1 MLKDLLLAS
10 RSYRSFDESVKIS
23 DEMLADWVDHA
34 RYAPSSINLQMLKFV
49 SVTDAFLCARVL
61 ENTRWAGKITDI
73 KLPPLGHA
81 PVAYV
86 VICADTNIVPYPERF
101 DKDVGICAQT
111 IMLAAAESGFGGCM
125 IGSFTPDAIKEL
137 LELGENLVALHIHD
151 NDGREDQHNAPYVG
165 GILQWDRFIRGL
177 KNSGYKGNL
186 SFETGGATARYP
198 KPLLIP
204 ALNMLGETAK
214 YFRDEIMRKD

>member
-49 SVTDAFLCARVL
+49 SVTDASLCARVL

-86 VICADTNIVPYPERF
+86 VICANKDVTPTAENF
-101 DKDVGICAQT
+101 NKDVGICAQT

-137 LELGENLVALHIHD
+137 LELGENLVSKLVLALGKPD
-151 NDGREDQHNAPYVG
+151 ERVELADEAADGSVTYYREGGVHYVQKRKLEN
-165 GILQWDRFIRGL
+165 ILIQ
-177 KNSGYKGNL
+177 K
-186 SFETGGATARYP
+186 
-198 KPLLIP
+198 
-204 ALNMLGETAK
+204 
-214 YFRDEIMRKD
+214 

>member
-1 MLKDLLLAS
+1 MSAIFRSLVRSFIPLAFVFDRLMLKDLLLAS

-23 DEMLADWVDHA
+23 NEMLADWVDHA

-49 SVTDAFLCARVL
+49 SVTDASLCARVL

-86 VICADTNIVPYPERF
+86 VICANKDVTPTAENF
-101 DKDVGICAQT
+101 NKDVGICAQT
-111 IMLAAAESGFGGCM
+111 VMLAACEAGFGGCM

-137 LELGENLVALHIHD
+137 LELGENLVPKLVLALGKPD
-151 NDGREDQHNAPYVG
+151 ERVELADEAADGSVTYYREGGVHYVQKRKLEN
-165 GILQWDRFIRGL
+165 ILIQ
-177 KNSGYKGNL
+177 K
-186 SFETGGATARYP
+186 
-198 KPLLIP
+198 
-204 ALNMLGETAK
+204 
-214 YFRDEIMRKD
+214 

>member
-49 SVTDAFLCARVL
+49 SVTDASICAHVL

-86 VICADTNIVPYPERF
+86 VICADTNIVPSPERF
-101 DKDVGICAQT
+101 NKDVGICAQT

-137 LELGENLVALHIHD
+137 LELGENLVPKLVLALGKPD
-151 NDGREDQHNAPYVG
+151 ERVELADEAADGSVTYYREGGVHYVQKRKLEN
-165 GILQWDRFIRGL
+165 ILIQ
-177 KNSGYKGNL
+177 K
-186 SFETGGATARYP
+186 
-198 KPLLIP
+198 
-204 ALNMLGETAK
+204 
-214 YFRDEIMRKD
+214 